1 MIEEMA
7 DLLPLWML
15 IAAGFGFLAGEL
27 CGDYR
32 RHLACVQQANQ
43 QLRDQLEKTMADTQ
57 PIRRALKEQRGVIND
72 IHSRLVA
79 VSKGLE
85 KRPS

>member
-1 MIEEMA
+1 MIEHFA
-7 DLLPLWML
+7 DFLPIWILLS
-15 IAAGFGFLAGEL
+15 AGIGFLAGEL
-27 CGDYR
+27 CGDHR
-32 RHLACVQQANQ
+32 RHLDCVRQANE
-43 QLRDQLEKTMADTQ
+43 QLRDQLEKTMAENQ
-57 PIRRALKEQRGVIND
+57 PIKRALKEQRGVIND

>member
-1 MIEEMA
+1 MTDNPA
-7 DLLPLWML
+7 DFIPIWML
-15 IAAGFGFLAGEL
+15 IAAGFGFIAGEL

-32 RHLACVQQANQ
+32 RHRICLEQANDE
-43 QLRDQLEKTMADTQ
+43 LRKQLEEAAADSK
-57 PIRRALKEQRGVIND
+57 PIQRALKEQRGVIND

>member
-1 MIEEMA
+1 MNPESA
-7 DLLPLWML
+7 DFLPLWML

-32 RHLACVQQANQ
+32 RHLACMQQANE
-43 QLRDQLEKTMADTQ
+43 QLRDQLEKTMAENQ
-57 PIRRALKEQRGVIND
+57 PIERALKEQRGIIND

-79 VSKGLE
+79 VSKSLE

>member
-1 MIEEMA
+1 MIESAA
-7 DLLPLWML
+7 DLVPIWMV
-15 IAAGFGFLAGEL
+15 IAAGFGFIAGEV

-32 RHLACVQQANQ
+32 RHWHCLQQTHEE
-43 QLRDQLEKTMADTQ
+43 LRERLQEATADTK
-57 PIRRALKEQRGVIND
+57 PIQRALKEQRGVIND
-72 IHSRLVA
+72 IHSRLLA

>member
-1 MIEEMA
+1 MIEHSA
-7 DLLPLWML
+7 DFLPLWML

-27 CGDYR
+27 CGDHR
-32 RHLACVQQANQ
+32 RHLACVKQTNE
-43 QLRDQLEKTMADTQ
+43 QLRDQLEKTTADTQ
-57 PIRRALKEQRGVIND
+57 PIKRALKEQRGVIND
-72 IHSRLVA
+72 IHRRLVA